1 MLSVSI
7 FPSNFFICQKIA
19 LYSIIVILINT
30 HCGIF
35 TVGVAQIIN
44 RGDVGQY
51 GAVYKIVFETTKDYM
66 NKRTCFAINGSSDG
80 KVMPQGI
87 FPDMSDFQVK

>member
-1 MLSVSI
+1 M
-7 FPSNFFICQKIA
+7 
-19 LYSIIVILINT
+19 IL
-30 HCGIF
+30 
-35 TVGVAQIIN
+35 GVAQIVN

-51 GAVYKIVFETTKDYM
+51 GAVFKIVFETTNEYM

-87 FPDMSDFQVK
+87 FPDMSKFRVRWHNI